1 MRKFA
6 GIVESTIAPP
16 PTNCLWL
23 CGHDAKYFNNGKMVF
38 YIKS

>member
-6 GIVESTIAPP
+6 GIVELTIVPS
-16 PTNCLWL
+16 TNCLCL
-23 CGHDAKYFNNGKMVF
+23 CGHNAKYFNNGKMVF